1 MKTTNLIN
9 VFAGV
14 MHIADQVAVLRSA
27 IVTNANAPS
36 ALKKRIY
43 HGGITNG

>member
-9 VFAGV
+9 VFAGA
-14 MHIADQVAVLRSA
+14 MHIADQVAVPITA
-27 IVTNANAPS
+27 IATNANAPS
-36 ALKKRIY
+36 ALKNKIY